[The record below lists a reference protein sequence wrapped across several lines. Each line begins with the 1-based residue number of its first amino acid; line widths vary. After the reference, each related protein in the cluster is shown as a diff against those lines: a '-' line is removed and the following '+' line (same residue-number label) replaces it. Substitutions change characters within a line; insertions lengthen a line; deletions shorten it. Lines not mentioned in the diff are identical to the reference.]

1 MKIAVAVDGSKHA
14 IRALEQAIRFAEM
27 IANSQLFIIH
37 VDHIEDVK
45 NGRFSSSG
53 KHGFFLKQAG
63 LVKMIHEKMET
74 KQLDWHMELL
84 KGNPSELIIK
94 YVDNKQIDHLF
105 IGSRGLNS
113 LQQFMLGS
121 VSHRVTKYVKCPVTV
136 VK

>member
-14 IRALEQAIRFAEM
+14 IRALEKAIQMAEL
-27 IANSQLFIIH
+27 IADSQVYIIH
-37 VDHIEDVK
+37 VDHIEAVK
-45 NGRFSSSG
+45 NAQFSTGGAHS
-53 KHGFFLKQAG
+53 FILKQAE
-63 LVKMIHEKMET
+63 LVKPIREKMES
-74 KQLDWHMELL
+74 LNVVWHLELL
-84 KGNPSELIIK
+84 KGEPSEKIIQF
-94 YVDNKQIDHLF
+94 VNDQQMDHLF

>member
-14 IRALEQAIRFAEM
+14 IRALEKAVQLAEM
-27 IANSQLFIIH
+27 VKDSQLIILH
-37 VDHIEDVK
+37 VDHIEAVK
-45 NGRFSSSG
+45 NAQFSTGGAHS
-53 KHGFFLKQAG
+53 FILKQAE
-63 LVKMIHEKMET
+63 LVKSIREKMET
-74 KQLDWHMELL
+74 SKVIWHLELL
-84 KGNPSELIIK
+84 KGEPSEKIIRF
-94 YVDNKQIDHLF
+94 VNNEQMDHLF